1 MSIKC
6 LALDLDRTTLN
17 AQGRLSPGNRE
28 ALEYVIR
35 KGIHVVIASG
45 RSFSSLP
52 QDVLAVPGIEYAVT
66 SNGAA
71 VYQIAGRKRLQSF
84 FLPPEATEAILAL
97 TQQEPVAYE
106 AFLDGHP
113 YAGAAYVAQPG
124 DYGVSPQGAA
134 YIQSTRTPVADII
147 GWIRSHIHTLD
158 SLDLV
163 VGDPDE
169 KRRLDT
175 LLRQNVPGIYLTS
188 SAPQLLEISHA
199 SAGKH
204 SGVRFLAQY
213 LGLQPEEIAAFG
225 DGDNDADLLRFAG
238 TGIAMAN
245 GSLACLAAADVVTRS
260 HDEDGLAYAI
270 HHILKL

>member
-52 QDVLAVPGIEYAVT
+52 
-66 SNGAA
+66 
-71 VYQIAGRKRLQSF
+71 
-84 FLPPEATEAILAL
+84 PEATEAILAL

-106 AFLDGHP
+106 AFLDSHP

-134 YIQSTRTPVADII
+134 YIQSTRTPVEDII

-163 VGDPDE
+163 VGDPEE
-169 KRRLDT
+169 KLRLDA

-204 SGVRFLAQY
+204 SGVCFLAQY

-225 DGDNDADLLRFAG
+225 DGDNDADLLHFAG

-245 GSLACLAAADVVTRS
+245 GSPACLAAADVVTRS